1 MVITMKH
8 AAGCPAYTTHPF
20 YIWLESNKLFA
31 AITCI
36 ILGAI
41 VATLGKRIFP
51 YTVVLTIGISILFT
65 VFSISSA
72 LGWATGILGVTL
84 TFLLGFALAAVVSK
98 YILEEKLALTIIIT
112 AILGGLM
119 AGNAIYD
126 LLLTT
131 TGWESLIGWAVL
143 VSLFGLASCLL
154 AFNYGR

>member
-1 MVITMKH
+1 MKH
-8 AAGCPAYTTHPF
+8 AAGCPSYTTHSF
-20 YIWLESNKLFA
+20 YIWLESNKLLA
-31 AITCI
+31 AITSI

-65 VFSISSA
+65 AFSISSV
-72 LGWATGILGVTL
+72 LGWTDEMLGAIL
-84 TFLLGFALAAVVSK
+84 TFVLGSALAVVISK
-98 YILEEKLALTIIIT
+98 YILEEKLGLTIIIT

-119 AGNAIYD
+119 AGNAVYD

-131 TGWESLIGWAVL
+131 TGWESLIGWAVI

>member
-1 MVITMKH
+1 MKH
-8 AAGCPAYTTHPF
+8 SAGCPSYTTHPF
-20 YIWLESNKLFA
+20 YIWLETNKLFV
-31 AITCI
+31 AITSI

-51 YTVVLTIGISILFT
+51 YTVILSIGLSILFT
-65 VFSISSA
+65 AFSISSA
-72 LGWATGILGVTL
+72 FGWTNEILGVIL
-84 TFLLGFALAAVVSK
+84 TFVIGTALSVVISK

-119 AGNAIYD
+119 AGNAVYD

-131 TGWESLIGWAVL
+131 TGWESLIGWAVI

>member
-1 MVITMKH
+1 MVAI
-8 AAGCPAYTTHPF
+8 
-20 YIWLESNKLFA
+20 ES
-31 AITCI
+31 I

-51 YTVVLTIGISILFT
+51 YTVVLTISISILFT

-72 LGWATGILGVTL
+72 LGWTDGVTGLVL
-84 TFLLGFALAAVVSK
+84 TFVLGFALAVVVSK
-98 YILEEKLALTIIIT
+98 YILEEKLGLTIIIT

-119 AGNAIYD
+119 AGNAVYD

-143 VSLFGLASCLL
+143 VCLFGLSSCLL